1 MKPLLINTSDI
12 QGGAARAAYR
22 LHQELQQIDVQSKM
36 LVEKKTSNDAS
47 VIGPKATIKGPSAS
61 KWNTMAVARYIVD
74 RFPLV
79 YYNYH
84 NFQQIDWSPQWL
96 PNNIHKK
103 INRID
108 PDIVH
113 FHWICQ
119 GFIPVQE
126 VSKIKQPLV
135 WTLHDMWAFT
145 GGCHYNGTCDGYKD
159 KCGKCPQLGSD
170 NENDLSNWVW
180 KRKKKYWSDLDFT
193 VVTPSHWMANCAR
206 SSSLFED
213 KKIEVVPN
221 GLNLQKFKPV
231 AKDEAREALELPP
244 DKNLILFGA
253 LNSTHDTRKG
263 FQYLKSAMSMLSKDL
278 DFEAIVFGNSSE
290 GDQLDIP
297 VNYLGRIPDNMLNS
311 AFSAADVFVAPS
323 VQDNLPNTIMEALA
337 CGTPSVAFD
346 VGGIPDLIVHKENGF
361 LAKPFDVEDLA
372 EGIEWV
378 VGEDQRKKY
387 LSEISRKHVENNFE
401 LKLVA
406 KKHADL
412 YSKVL

>member
-1 MKPLLINTSDI
+1 
-12 QGGAARAAYR
+12 
-22 LHQELQQIDVQSKM
+22 
-36 LVEKKTSNDAS
+36 
-47 VIGPKATIKGPSAS
+47 
-61 KWNTMAVARYIVD
+61 
-74 RFPLV
+74 
-79 YYNYH
+79 
-84 NFQQIDWSPQWL
+84 
-96 PNNIHKK
+96 
-103 INRID
+103 
-108 PDIVH
+108 
-113 FHWICQ
+113 
-119 GFIPVQE
+119 
-126 VSKIKQPLV
+126 
-135 WTLHDMWAFT
+135 
-145 GGCHYNGTCDGYKD
+145 
-159 KCGKCPQLGSD
+159 
-170 NENDLSNWVW
+170 
-180 KRKKKYWSDLDFT
+180 
-193 VVTPSHWMANCAR
+193 
-206 SSSLFED
+206 
-213 KKIEVVPN
+213 
-221 GLNLQKFKPV
+221 
-231 AKDEAREALELPP
+231 
-244 DKNLILFGA
+244 
-253 LNSTHDTRKG
+253 
-263 FQYLKSAMSMLSKDL
+263 MLSKDL